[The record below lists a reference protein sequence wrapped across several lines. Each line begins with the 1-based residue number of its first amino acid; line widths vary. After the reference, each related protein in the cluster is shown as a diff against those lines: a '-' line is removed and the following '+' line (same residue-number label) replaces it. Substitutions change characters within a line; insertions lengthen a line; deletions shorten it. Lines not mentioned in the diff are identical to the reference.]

1 MIEYVILVLS
11 LYNTPITTITS
22 YVIYNKLMYGKLF

>member
-1 MIEYVILVLS
+1 MIEYIVMALS
-11 LYNTPITTITS
+11 FYNSPITTLTS